1 MTIPNRRPEHV
12 TGSWAESLDTYRIS
26 CENQE
31 RQAARVV
38 AGQATDV
45 EDCRELLAML
55 GLGRPDRS

>member
-1 MTIPNRRPEHV
+1 MTIPHRRTSAES
-12 TGSWAESLDTYRIS
+12 GSWAQSLDNYRLS
-26 CENQE
+26 CETQE

-55 GLGRPDRS
+55 GLAGPDPG